1 MLLTVLT
8 VRSENMLIILLP
20 AAFAPKRNL
29 DFLTR
34 EGTSA
39 HDEAGSRA
47 QFFWAWAKLRNQWA
61 LQTFCSEAAAVTP
74 RW

>member
-8 VRSENMLIILLP
+8 VRSANMLIILLP

-29 DFLTR
+29 NFLTR

-47 QFFWAWAKLRNQWA
+47 QFFLGVGKAQEPVGVPDILLGSGCRDA
-61 LQTFCSEAAAVTP
+61 T
-74 RW
+74 